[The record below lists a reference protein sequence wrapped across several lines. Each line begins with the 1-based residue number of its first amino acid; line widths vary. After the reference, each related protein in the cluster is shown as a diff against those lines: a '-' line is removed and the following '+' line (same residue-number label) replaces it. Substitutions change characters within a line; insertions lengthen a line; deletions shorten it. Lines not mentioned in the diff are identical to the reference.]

1 MVSFFMSFEILGQA
15 FGIFAFLVAIYS
27 FTHKNDFKLKVSLIV
42 MFSFQTAHFF
52 FLGSATGT
60 IANALN
66 FFRTIISI
74 RSTHGYVGASFI
86 LLNIAWGASNVN
98 GVIDVFPIF
107 GACIG
112 TYAIFYAS
120 GIKMRK
126 LFICGAVFWLTNNIY
141 LGSIGGIL
149 LEITVI
155 IANGLTIFRLKKDAI
170 KESEA
175 SS

>member
-1 MVSFFMSFEILGQA
+1 MSFEILGQA

-42 MFSFQTAHFF
+42 MFTFQTAHFF
-52 FLGSATGT
+52 FLGSVTGT

-66 FFRTIISI
+66 FCRTIISI
-74 RSTHGYVGASFI
+74 RSTHSYVGAIFI
-86 LLNIAWGASNVN
+86 SLNIAWGAANVD
-98 GVIDVFPIF
+98 GFFDVFPIL
-107 GACIG
+107 GASVG

-126 LFICGAVFWLTNNIY
+126 LFICGAIFWLTNNIY
-141 LGSIGGIL
+141 LGSIGGVL
-149 LEITVI
+149 LEVTVI

-170 KESEA
+170 KESQA

>member
-1 MVSFFMSFEILGQA
+1 MSFEILGQV
-15 FGIFAFLVAIYS
+15 FGILAFLVAIYS
-27 FTHKNDFKLKVSLIV
+27 FTHKNDRKLKVSLIV

-52 FLGSATGT
+52 FLGSITGT

-74 RSTHGYVGASFI
+74 GSTHRYVGAIFI
-86 LLNIAWGASNVN
+86 LLNVTWGVANVKGYIDVLPILGASV
-98 GVIDVFPIF
+98 
-107 GACIG
+107 G

-126 LFICGAVFWLTNNIY
+126 LFICGAVFWLINNIY
-141 LGSIGGIL
+141 LGSIGGVL

-155 IANGLTIFRLKKDAI
+155 LANGFTILRLKKGAVNN
-170 KESEA
+170 
-175 SS
+175 